1 MTGRGTKRENKK
13 RTGWGIWLALV
24 CVLILSF
31 SLNTAALDW
40 GQTGSVSWTSDSIEG
55 RISAIYMPQL
65 FKMWT
70 HKYPRGH
77 FLLNAVFYKPIL
89 NKWQADPVSVKL
101 PDGTISQT
109 PIDQKRLYKLATVSR
124 HITIMMSMG
133 IIVAVFLTARKLFDD
148 NLAGILSIL
157 CLALSCHFMF
167 YSKSGNVDIPAF
179 FWFAWAGCFGLYAI
193 KSDNLFCYFLAGFCA
208 AWSVCTK
215 ESVAAFHVGLAA
227 GLAVLLV
234 RTKMQAGQPLKKAL
248 LSLIRWKVLAA
259 TALAVFVFLTLE
271 GFWGGMEEWQYR
283 SQFWSGRVE
292 RPGFKIQG
300 AGVIALLQ
308 RTYTCLYKGWGYPFL
323 ILLLLSLLYW
333 MLKYR
338 WQLFL
343 TLLPLLAFF
352 FLTVLVVSQN
362 HPRWMM
368 CGYSGIAII
377 MGKAL
382 ADWFRFRII
391 PIIIRSIF
399 PLLVLVPSFIC
410 CVCYNIEMKNDTRV
424 RAENWM
430 KQNANVGDIVG
441 LSMQTHDAPRIWFD
455 GFRSIPE
462 WDSKGVNTQQGKVEI
477 WPDYLIASNQ
487 WPCTSKTDKEFFKKL
502 FKGEAQYQK
511 QVQFDSLYFNKET
524 LIWKYCLRFYDLH
537 ERISPRMMV
546 YEK

>member
-1 MTGRGTKRENKK
+1 
-13 RTGWGIWLALV
+13 
-24 CVLILSF
+24 
-31 SLNTAALDW
+31 
-40 GQTGSVSWTSDSIEG
+40 
-55 RISAIYMPQL
+55 
-65 FKMWT
+65 
-70 HKYPRGH
+70 
-77 FLLNAVFYKPIL
+77 
-89 NKWQADPVSVKL
+89 
-101 PDGTISQT
+101 
-109 PIDQKRLYKLATVSR
+109 
-124 HITIMMSMG
+124 
-133 IIVAVFLTARKLFDD
+133 
-148 NLAGILSIL
+148 
-157 CLALSCHFMF
+157 
-167 YSKSGNVDIPAF
+167 
-179 FWFAWAGCFGLYAI
+179 
-193 KSDNLFCYFLAGFCA
+193 
-208 AWSVCTK
+208 
-215 ESVAAFHVGLAA
+215 
-227 GLAVLLV
+227 
-234 RTKMQAGQPLKKAL
+234 
-248 LSLIRWKVLAA
+248 
-259 TALAVFVFLTLE
+259 
-271 GFWGGMEEWQYR
+271 

-455 GFRSIPE
+455 GFRNIPE
-462 WDSKGVNTQQGKVEI
+462 WDSKGVNTKQGKVEI